1 MSPSSYSVRNNALA
15 ISALVNLPEK
25 VRDRDVFHDRTGYV
39 YVTLGHLQPH
49 DRILSILKYVPDP
62 NGRWQ
67 ADSTRYRRLF
77 RGGVAS
83 AIESMN
89 QAPFEYLVRD
99 HHLGTTL
106 LEVPRNH
113 VTKYFSPETRLKE
126 ILSHRTN
133 DALEESARRMSE
145 ALHDVLGIP
154 FNHLGVTGSIAW
166 NAHDTAFS
174 DINMNIYGL
183 EMSKR
188 LQEGY
193 DSVAEQNGHVRLR
206 VLLEWDRTMSN
217 ILARIPSYPAG
228 DLRTLFSRKKEMYYG
243 EQYIGVTP
251 VLLPDEA
258 PIKYGNES
266 YESLRSKPVTIE
278 MDIQKDD
285 YGIFL
290 PAIYEGISSPV
301 AQIDGDRV
309 TRIMIYDGSF
319 RGLFREGDRVEVVGS
334 LQKVVPARLG
344 PNGDRSVEFYQI
356 MVGTKQGV
364 GMERIRLIE
373 S

>member
-1 MSPSSYSVRNNALA
+1 MRNNVLA
-15 ISALVNLPEK
+15 NFALVNLPEK

-39 YVTLGHLQPH
+39 YVTLGYLQPY
-49 DRILSILKYVPDP
+49 DRILSILKYVPDS

-77 RGGVAS
+77 RGGVGS
-83 AIESMN
+83 AVETMN
-89 QAPFEYLVRD
+89 QAPSEYLVRD
-99 HHLGTTL
+99 PHLGATL

-113 VTKYFSPETRLKE
+113 VTKYFSPEKRLKE
-126 ILSHRTN
+126 ILSHETN
-133 DALEESARRMSE
+133 DSLEESARKMSE

-154 FNHLGVTGSIAW
+154 FNRLGVTGSIAW
-166 NAHDTAFS
+166 NAHNTAFS

-183 EMSKR
+183 EMTKR
-188 LQEGY
+188 LQMGY

-206 VLLEWDRTMSN
+206 VLSEWERTMSN
-217 ILARIPSYPAG
+217 ILTRIPSYPAD
-228 DLRTLFSRKKEMYYG
+228 DLRALFSRKKELYYS

-251 VLLPDEA
+251 VLLPSEA
-258 PIKYGNES
+258 PIEYGSES
-266 YESLRSKPVTIE
+266 YESLKPKPVTIE

-285 YGIFL
+285 YGIFM
-290 PAIYEGISSPV
+290 PAIYEGTSSPISR
-301 AQIDGDRV
+301 IDGECV

-334 LQKVVPARLG
+334 LQKVVPERLG
-344 PNGDRSVEFYQI
+344 ANDGRSIGFYQI

-364 GMERIRLIE
+364 GRELIRIIE

>member
-1 MSPSSYSVRNNALA
+1 MAN
-15 ISALVNLPEK
+15 SALVNLPEK
-25 VRDRDVFHDRTGYV
+25 VRDRDVFHDRTGCV
-39 YVTLGHLQPH
+39 YVTLGHLQPY
-49 DRILSILKYVPDP
+49 DRILSILKYLPDP

-67 ADSTRYRRLF
+67 ADNTRYRRLF

-83 AIESMN
+83 AVEGMN
-89 QAPFEYLVRD
+89 QAPSEYLVRD
-99 HHLGTTL
+99 PHFGATL

-113 VTKYFSPETRLKE
+113 VTKYFSPERRLKE
-126 ILSHRTN
+126 ILSHETN

-145 ALHDVLGIP
+145 VLHDVLGIP
-154 FNHLGVTGSIAW
+154 FDRLGVTGSIAW
-166 NAHDTAFS
+166 NAHNTAFS

-206 VLLEWDRTMSN
+206 EISEWKRTMSN
-217 ILARIPSYPAG
+217 ILARIPSYLAD
-228 DLRTLFSRKKEMYYG
+228 DLRTLFRRKKELYYG

-251 VLLPDEA
+251 VLLPNEA
-258 PIKYGNES
+258 PIKYGSES
-266 YESLRSKPVTIE
+266 YESLRSKPITIE

-285 YGIFL
+285 YGIFM
-290 PAIYEGISSPV
+290 PAIYEGTSSPV
-301 AQIDGDRV
+301 AQIDGTRV
-309 TRIMIYDGSF
+309 TRIMVYDGSF

-334 LQKVVPARLG
+334 LQKVAPARLG
-344 PNGDRSVEFYQI
+344 HNGGGSTEFYQI
-356 MVGTKQGV
+356 MVGTKQGIGRELV
-364 GMERIRLIE
+364 RIIE

>member
-1 MSPSSYSVRNNALA
+1 MSSSCDTVRNSVLA
-15 ISALVNLPEK
+15 NSALVNLPKK
-25 VRDRDVFHDRTGYV
+25 VRDRDVFHDRTGCV
-39 YVTLGHLQPH
+39 YVTLGHLQPD

-67 ADSTRYRRLF
+67 ADNTRYRRLF
-77 RGGVAS
+77 HGGVGS
-83 AIESMN
+83 AVESMN
-89 QAPFEYLVRD
+89 HAQSEYLVRNP
-99 HHLGTTL
+99 HLGATL

-113 VTKYFSPETRLKE
+113 VTKYFSPEKRLKE
-126 ILSHRTN
+126 ILSRETN

-145 ALHDVLGIP
+145 VLHDVLGIP
-154 FNHLGVTGSIAW
+154 FNRLGVTGSIAW

-174 DINMNIYGL
+174 DVNMNIYGL
-183 EMSKR
+183 EIANR

-206 VLLEWDRTMSN
+206 VLSEWERTMSN
-217 ILARIPSYPAG
+217 ILARIPSYPAD
-228 DLRTLFSRKKEMYYG
+228 DLRTLFSRKKELYYG

-251 VLLPDEA
+251 VLLPNEV
-258 PIKYGNES
+258 PIKYGSES
-266 YESLRSKPVTIE
+266 YKTLKTTPVTIE

-285 YGIFL
+285 YGIFM
-290 PAIYEGISSPV
+290 PAIYEGTSSPLV
-301 AQIDGDRV
+301 QIDGDRV

-334 LQKVVPARLG
+334 LQKVVPASLG
-344 PNGDRSVEFYQI
+344 PNGDRSIEFYQI
-356 MVGTKQGV
+356 MVGTKQGI
-364 GMERIRLIE
+364 GMERIRIVE